1 MEPVDKQIDFISAN
15 PEEQVFADSLLQPF
29 SELVHDLVDYGMYL
43 EDENSGLSMTVE
55 NVNLDMPVEIGI
67 TVDDDG
73 KVQLKGSP
81 PSQRTKTTILPVFH
95 QMKIKV
101 VRDEE

>member
-1 MEPVDKQIDFISAN
+1 MEPIDKQIDFITPSI
-15 PEEQVFADSLLQPF
+15 EEEVIYDDLQQPF
-29 SELVHDLVDYGMYL
+29 SELVHDLVDYGMYV
-43 EDENSGLSMTVE
+43 EDTDSGLTMTVE

-67 TVDDDG
+67 TVDDNG
-73 KVQLKGSP
+73 KVILNGSP
-81 PSQRTKTTILPVFH
+81 PTQRTKTTILPVFH